1 MTCKDADK
9 AIALFLDD
17 DLDNRELADFLN
29 HIETCPE
36 CKEELTI
43 QFLVKVGMQRL
54 EDGNTFNLKA
64 ELDML
69 LKDARKKLMGRRYL
83 VMTSYILEF
92 LVLALA
98 AATVVLAITIG

>member
-1 MTCKDADK
+1 MNCDAAQK
-9 AIALFLDD
+9 LIPEFLDD
-17 DLDNRELADFLN
+17 DLDNQELADFIE
-29 HIETCPE
+29 HIESCPE

-69 LKDARKKLMGRRYL
+69 LRDARKKLLGRRYL
-83 VMTSYILEF
+83 VLTSYILEL

>member
-9 AIALFLDD
+9 AIARFLDD

-29 HIETCPE
+29 HIETCPV

-69 LKDARKKLMGRRYL
+69 LRDARKKLLGRRYL
-83 VMTSYILEF
+83 VLTSYILEL

>member
-9 AIALFLDD
+9 HIQQFLDD

-29 HIETCPE
+29 HIESCPE

-54 EDGNTFNLKA
+54 EDGNTFNLKK
-64 ELDML
+64 ELDFL
-69 LKDARKKLMGRRYL
+69 LKDACKRLKTRNSL
-83 VMTSYILEF
+83 VIFSRILE
-92 LVLALA
+92 LAVVALGTITVILA
-98 AATVVLAITIG
+98 FTMG

>member
-9 AIALFLDD
+9 RIQQFLDD

-29 HIETCPE
+29 HIESCPE

-54 EDGNTFNLKA
+54 EDGNTFNLKK
-64 ELDML
+64 ELDFL
-69 LKDARKKLMGRRYL
+69 LKDACKRLKTRNSL
-83 VMTSYILEF
+83 VIFSRILE
-92 LVLALA
+92 LAVVALGTITVILA
-98 AATVVLAITIG
+98 FTMG